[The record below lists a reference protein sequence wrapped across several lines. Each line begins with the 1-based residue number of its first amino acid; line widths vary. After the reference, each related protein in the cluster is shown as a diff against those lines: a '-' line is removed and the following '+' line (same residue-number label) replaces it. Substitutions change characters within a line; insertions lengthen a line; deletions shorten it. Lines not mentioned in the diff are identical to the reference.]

1 MDDVRGGGEAIPPS
15 SRDLSLSAE
24 MILPLAAAAMA
35 LVAIFGAG
43 APEAVTIAASIVGL
57 GPWTL
62 LAGGIRL
69 PLVLFALWTCASG
82 AVTVLVGDNPGGV
95 FPMLI
100 AVVYIA
106 WSTDDWWLIGAVMA
120 APVLAI
126 VALEVIESPQESG
139 AVYFIGGSAISLLS
153 GRMLRRQDW
162 LMGELR
168 SMQALRVEHAAG
180 EERTRIA
187 REVHDVVAHSLTVV
201 MLHVTGARRAMAVD
215 PDRAGDALERAE
227 KVGRESL
234 DSIRQ
239 IVGLLRDGEPPDDA
253 GRDGLRVPQPGLA
266 DLDALIDGYRSA
278 GVTVE
283 DSVAIDDADIDPAIQ
298 LVAYRVVQES
308 LSNVQQHA
316 PGAPSVVRMWTEIGD
331 SHDTDS
337 HDGGGGVPVTSIVHV
352 HVAVD
357 NDVSPSAGVDA
368 GRGTSQSTSRLGL
381 GVRGMRER
389 VVAAGGSFTA
399 GATGPGGWRVTA
411 TLPLRT
417 VPAARPHA
425 RQAGDLPSPQ
435 SRAPS

>member
-1 MDDVRGGGEAIPPS
+1 MDGMDDVRGGGEATPPS

-43 APEAVTIAASIVGL
+43 TPEAVTIAASIVGL
-57 GPWTL
+57 VPWTL

-69 PLVLFALWTCASG
+69 PLVLFALWTCAAG

-126 VALEVIESPQESG
+126 VTLEVIESPDESG

-239 IVGLLRDGEPPDDA
+239 IVGLLHDGEPPEDA

-283 DSVAIDDADIDPAIQ
+283 DSVALDDVDIDPAIE

-316 PGAPSVVRMWTEIGD
+316 PGAPSMVRLWTEIGD
-331 SHDTDS
+331 SHDADS
-337 HDGGGGVPVTSIVHV
+337 RDVAPATVLV